1 LGGVTALAEIAR
13 EAVRRHVLIIV
24 ENVSAPVDRRL
35 WLKATALWRNQY
47 NVSVICPKRRRTE
60 LAEETI
66 DGIRVFRHPLPF
78 RAPSLLGRLL
88 EFPIALFWE
97 LVLSIKIARREQF
110 DIVHICTP
118 PSIVCLIGAIY
129 KFFRKRSVILDYRD
143 TEFGS
148 AGKIDQHGSFI
159 ERLAF
164 KIADLCLV
172 ANESARKQALGRG
185 CSPIQKAIVLRPY
198 PDLDRVTPM
207 RPDPTLRN
215 GRAHMVAYAG
225 EVSKTEGVDLLID
238 AIDYIV
244 HRLERADIQFVIVG
258 TGPEWQ
264 EIAGICGKRALGDY
278 VTFTGRVDDETLF
291 TILSSAD
298 VCVDPRRKTPQN
310 SVKTSEKMLEY
321 MALGKPIVL
330 IDMQEARLLAADA
343 AHYAENNDP
352 INFAEKIL
360 ELIDDPRSRA
370 TMGKIGQE
378 RARNE
383 LSWDREQRKLLIAY
397 DALFQMREKRS
408 AERKPQKPPTAQ
420 KSKASKKK

>member
-1 LGGVTALAEIAR
+1 LAEIAR

-78 RAPSLLGRLL
+78 RAPSLLGKLL

-172 ANESARKQALGRG
+172 ANESARKQVLGRG
-185 CSPIQKAIVLRPY
+185 CSPVQKAIVLRPY

-352 INFAEKIL
+352 IYFAEKIL

-397 DALFQMREKRS
+397 DALFQLREKRS